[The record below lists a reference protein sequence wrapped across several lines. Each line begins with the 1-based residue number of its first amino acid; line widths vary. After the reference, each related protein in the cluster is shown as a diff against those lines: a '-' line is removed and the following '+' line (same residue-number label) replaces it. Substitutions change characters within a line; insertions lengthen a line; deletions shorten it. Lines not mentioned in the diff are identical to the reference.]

1 MTAMSFDFVNM
12 IERLE
17 EAGTPA
23 AQAKAH
29 ATLLAEAFASQD
41 AGFDQCF
48 ASKHEVAS
56 GLMAIHVA
64 IDQLDAKFDAR
75 LTQLD
80 VRLDTKIA
88 QLDAKFDT
96 RIDQLDAK
104 LNTRIDQLD
113 AKLDAKVDQLDAKIC
128 RLEIKLDK
136 NTADVKTQLILWV
149 AGAAMFQITL
159 IAGMVLKL
167 AH

>member
-113 AKLDAKVDQLDAKIC
+113 AKIC